1 MITDLFASLA
11 ASLKTKKKNVM
22 FGLLKVQCSQAEK
35 VAVLQHTT
43 IPWITK
49 SSKILL

>member
-11 ASLKTKKKNVM
+11 ASLKKKKNVM

-35 VAVLQHTT
+35 VAVL
-43 IPWITK
+43 
-49 SSKILL
+49 